1 VKQNLIS
8 NSAFVSKPIIT
19 KKKVQEAVAAVV
31 QDDIPSIIQN
41 EVAAVM

>member
-8 NSAFVSKPIIT
+8 NSAFVSKPINA
-19 KKKVQEAVAAVV
+19 KKVQEAVAAVV

-41 EVAAVM
+41 EVAAVI